1 MCFLPNDIEGSVLG
15 ILGEVLKEGQPFT
28 GHDIWKR
35 CNAVDKVPAATDI
48 RGVKRGMSDISA
60 FVREQ
65 FNQGNMPGWASTQV
79 TPVIGPVLYFKM
91 APSMKASRIAEQIRT
106 AMREAGTLQE

>member
-60 FVREQ
+60 RIH
-65 FNQGNMPGWASTQV
+65 
-79 TPVIGPVLYFKM
+79 PVKERKHDDTCRRHLC
-91 APSMKASRIAEQIRT
+91 
-106 AMREAGTLQE
+106 L